1 MFDKK
6 EFRLLLEKAL
16 GNRTKTEYAQA
27 SGVNR
32 TYISKLL
39 NEKLDNPPTP
49 DIIKRLANVAHNGIT
64 YEQLMKAAGYLDTSI
79 DINEPPSGY
88 PYKVTARDK
97 KQYLEYIK
105 TVNEA
110 FFMNDE
116 VSEEDKKAILETMNE
131 IFWMA
136 KAMRKKK
143 K

>member
-1 MFDKK
+1 MATFQERMKQLRKEKNLTLDKLSDILNTTK
-6 EFRLLLEKAL
+6 ATLSRYENGLRVPNIEFIRE
-16 GNRTKTEYAQA
+16 
-27 SGVNR
+27 
-32 TYISKLL
+32 
-39 NEKLDNPPTP
+39 
-49 DIIKRLANVAHNGIT
+49 LANVFNVSVD
-64 YEQLMKAAGYLDTSI
+64 YLLGKTDVRNQEELIKIESTP
-79 DINEPPSGY
+79 DY
-88 PYKVTARDK
+88 PHKITARDK